1 MVLLGRGL
9 SWAVKYGLLQSL
21 WDIGSMVTG
30 IRVDVTVSL
39 DSVEHFWMEVLEAV
53 TVGIDV

>member
-39 DSVEHFWMEVLEAV
+39 DSVEHFWMEILEAV

>member
-1 MVLLGRGL
+1 
-9 SWAVKYGLLQSL
+9 
-21 WDIGSMVTG
+21 MVTG

-39 DSVEHFWMEVLEAV
+39 DSVEHFWMEILEAV